1 MSAGCLATF
10 LMCMAGYYL
19 RLDQRCAVV
28 RYLLPTWLL
37 EGWGA
42 PSSSS
47 LYQAVD
53 AESQLKSKGSA
64 PNSSRRMV
72 EQDVEQETVLL
83 RVQGDVVVDTLV
95 QDSKSWFEVA
105 HIDWDETA
113 HI

>member
-28 RYLLPTWLL
+28 RYLLPRWLL

-53 AESQLKSKGSA
+53 AESQLKIKGSA
-64 PNSSRRMV
+64 NGSRRMV
-72 EQDVEQETVLL
+72 EQDDEQETVLL
-83 RVQGDVVVDTLV
+83 RMQGDVVVDTLV
-95 QDSKSWFEVA
+95 QDSTSWFEVA
-105 HIDWDETA
+105 HIDWDATA